1 MNRDDPQRL
10 RDMLDYSQ
18 EVIDFVKGATRETL
32 DTDLKLV
39 RALAYS
45 IGIVGEAAS
54 HVSDSYRD
62 STPQIPWAKAI
73 GMRNFLFHGYFVIN
87 YDILWQTATVS
98 IPPLLAELEQILAS
112 GGNEGE

>member
-10 RDMLDYSQ
+10 RDMLDYSR
-18 EVIDFVKGATRETL
+18 EVIGFVKGATRETL

-39 RALAYS
+39 RAVAYS

-54 HVSDSYRD
+54 HVSDAYRD
-62 STPQIPWAKAI
+62 STPQIPWGKAI

-87 YDILWQTATVS
+87 YNILWQTATVS
-98 IPPLLAELEQILAS
+98 IPALLAELEKIVPPEA
-112 GGNEGE
+112 GE